1 MLKTL
6 VMMEIHIALWESCM
20 PSSHPLKAIITNTGG
35 TPQMQMVK

>member
-6 VMMEIHIALWESCM
+6 VMMEIHIALCESCM
-20 PSSHPLKAIITNTGG
+20 PSSHPLNAIITSTGG